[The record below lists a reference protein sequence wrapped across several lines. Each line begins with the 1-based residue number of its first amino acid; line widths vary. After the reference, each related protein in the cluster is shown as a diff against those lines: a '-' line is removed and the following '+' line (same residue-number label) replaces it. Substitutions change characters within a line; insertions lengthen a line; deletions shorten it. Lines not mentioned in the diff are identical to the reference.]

1 MSSQPDDGPAWISA
15 CAARLAQLM
24 PRLTAAER
32 NALARAMRRE
42 VGYFDPLIAAELEV
56 ESWPTDD

>member
-1 MSSQPDDGPAWISA
+1 MSSQPDDGPAWISV
-15 CAARLAQLM
+15 CEARLAQLM

-32 NALARAMRRE
+32 NALAQAMRRE
-42 VGYFDPLIAAELEV
+42 VGYFDPLIAAELEI